1 MKNEL
6 KQLIKLEGEKMT
18 ITSMDLCKLINIL
31 RKEEKGEEAKELRH
45 DNLIV
50 SIKSEIEVLNNLG
63 ISLQNF
69 QDSTYVSPRGKVYP
83 CFILNDEGML
93 QILNKESAFVR
104 YKTTELIKELK
115 EENARLQQQLQVV
128 KKFRNRRTQF

>member
-31 RKEEKGEEAKELRH
+31 RKEEKGEGAIELRH
-45 DNLIV
+45 DNLIA

-63 ISLQNF
+63 ISLLNF
-69 QDSTYVSPRGKVYP
+69 KESTYEALEER
-83 CFILNDEGML
+83 FILAL
-93 QILNKESAFVR
+93 
-104 YKTTELIKELK
+104 Y
-115 EENARLQQQLQVV
+115 
-128 KKFRNRRTQF
+128 